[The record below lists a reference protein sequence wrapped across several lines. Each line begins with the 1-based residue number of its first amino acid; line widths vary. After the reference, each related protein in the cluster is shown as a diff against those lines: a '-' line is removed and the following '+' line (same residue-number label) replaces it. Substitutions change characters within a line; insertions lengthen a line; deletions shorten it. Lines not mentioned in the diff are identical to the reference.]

1 MPRSNF
7 SLYLSVIWCYFSVLE
22 NSQPFPF
29 IYCFCPIPFFSHS
42 GTLITCILDFLV
54 TSYIP
59 LMLFS
64 IPPNSFP
71 LCSSVLTIFCC
82 VSQLSVSLFSCVYFS
97 VNMLCWVLSFSYSIF
112 LKLPFISVLEFL
124 HFYTFYFYF
133 LECINYSYILKPD
146 NSNIWV
152 NCSLF
157 SLQRFCLGTAQNQKC
172 SAPEEKMRR
181 TCPGHWSRP
190 FCCSCCHWSCWYIH
204 THTHRHTKKEVR
216 KTLLKWVSLPLLSKN
231 SNSGPK

>member
-1 MPRSNF
+1 M
-7 SLYLSVIWCYFSVLE
+7 YLSVIWCYFSVLE

-157 SLQRFCLGTAQNQKC
+157 SLQRFCLGSVSWYSQVILHLNLGTSVWILQELGIIFSSCRENTPYLRA
-172 SAPEEKMRR
+172 S
-181 TCPGHWSRP
+181 SR
-190 FCCSCCHWSCWYIH
+190 
-204 THTHRHTKKEVR
+204 EVEYFSPIR
-216 KTLLKWVSLPLLSKN
+216 DQGDPSLV
-231 SNSGPK
+231 